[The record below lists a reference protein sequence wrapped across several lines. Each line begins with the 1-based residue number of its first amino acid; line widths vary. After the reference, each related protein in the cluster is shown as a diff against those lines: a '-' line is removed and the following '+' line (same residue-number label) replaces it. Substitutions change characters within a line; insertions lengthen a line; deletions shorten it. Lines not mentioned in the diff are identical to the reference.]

1 MEEIKSFEDLNI
13 WKEAH
18 YLTLEIYR
26 IAQLFPKDEMFGS
39 TLQLK
44 RASISVPANIAEGMG
59 RNTTKELIQFLYNSR
74 GSLSEIIYY
83 LILAKDLNYIDEDIY
98 KELYDKYNGLGK
110 GINVFITKL
119 KESFPNL
126 NNSTTYLLSDLM
138 T

>member
-26 IAQLFPKDEMFGS
+26 IAQLFPKDEMFGL

-119 KESFPNL
+119 KEF
-126 NNSTTYLLSDLM
+126 LSQS
-138 T
+138 

>member
-26 IAQLFPKDEMFGS
+26 IAQLFPKDEMFGL

-119 KESFPNL
+119 KES
-126 NNSTTYLLSDLM
+126 LSQS
-138 T
+138 